1 MDDLDPHLTQLFLAL
16 LMFGFVTGFAAGY
29 GIRAAISYRRR
40 ALAKRRR
47 FFY

>member
-1 MDDLDPHLTQLFLAL
+1 MDPHLTKLFLL
-16 LMFGFVTGFAAGY
+16 LLSLGFAMGFASGY

-47 FFY
+47 VFH

>member
-1 MDDLDPHLTQLFLAL
+1 MDPHLAKLFLAL
-16 LMFGFVTGFAAGY
+16 LTLGFAMGFAAGY

-47 FFY
+47 FLY

>member
-1 MDDLDPHLTQLFLAL
+1 MDPHLAKLFLAL
-16 LMFGFVTGFAAGY
+16 LTLGFAVGFTAGY

-40 ALAKRRR
+40 VFAKRRR

>member
-1 MDDLDPHLTQLFLAL
+1 MDPHLAKLFLVL
-16 LMFGFVTGFAAGY
+16 LSLGFAVGFTAGY

-40 ALAKRRR
+40 VLAKRRR